1 MKDKLC
7 DVCDYVTNKT
17 SNLKKHMKVH
27 DKIKEEPVG
36 PLHCPT
42 CQKSF
47 EIKKYLTAHMKTHLP
62 KDNYNKE
69 EMKEKKKCNTCSFE
83 TISNYKL
90 QRYLKT
96 HEKNVNEYIS
106 KIKLLLF
113 PST

>member
-1 MKDKLC
+1 MISYYQSTRYSIRMKDKLC
-7 DVCDYVTNKT
+7 NVCDYVTNKT

-69 EMKEKKKCNTCSFE
+69 EMKEKKE
-83 TISNYKL
+83 M
-90 QRYLKT
+90 
-96 HEKNVNEYIS
+96 
-106 KIKLLLF
+106 
-113 PST
+113 

>member
-1 MKDKLC
+1 
-7 DVCDYVTNKT
+7 
-17 SNLKKHMKVH
+17 MKVH
-27 DKIKEEPVG
+27 DKIKEEPEG

-69 EMKEKKKCNTCSFE
+69 EIKEKKKCNTCSFE

-90 QRYLKT
+90 QRHLKMHENAESYLFEGVIVPN
-96 HEKNVNEYIS
+96 HR
-106 KIKLLLF
+106 LLF
-113 PST
+113 K